1 MVNRFSSLL
10 DVSTWTSRR
19 SWTDRWI
26 DGRRTKRERE
36 TRFEEAKKASPSS
49 FPSFEIPLSP
59 RGLPGTIQT
68 CNLYIAPCGPFLRK
82 CTFFFFFFFLWA
94 AKKKEQLLFFSS
106 SSSSSFVRKH
116 RSRKRRAHVNYTI
129 TVAARRVARHYSLT
143 FLRVGHRVSCKPAPP
158 FMICLGWCI
167 EYRVERSSRLIDF
180 FII

>member
-94 AKKKEQLLFFSS
+94 AKKEQLLFFSS
-106 SSSSSFVRKH
+106 ASSSSFVRKH